1 MSNIIQ
7 VTPFM
12 LVPDLRQALTFMC
25 DVLAF
30 TVDFELPGY
39 AYVSRE
45 GAGVRMLQASAGN
58 PFRPG
63 TRRFAYYFDCRDVD
77 SLYAELKPKLDTLPP
92 DDVHG
97 PADKPYGQRELL
109 VLAPDGNLI
118 AFGQAMHDPDAAVS
132 ARPPLL

>member
-1 MSNIIQ
+1 MANIIQ

-12 LVPDLRQALTFMC
+12 LVPKLEPALEFMT
-25 DVLAF
+25 DVLGF
-30 TVDFELPGY
+30 RVDFRMRDY

-45 GAGVRMLQASAGN
+45 GAGLRILQEGPGN
-58 PFRPG
+58 PLQPG

-77 SLYAELKPKLDTLPP
+77 ALYAELKPKLDKLDPR
-92 DDVHG
+92 DVHG

-118 AFGQAMHDPDAAVS
+118 AFGQALSRGGTARIS
-132 ARPPLL
+132 A